1 MGCVKSKKTIKIK
14 TVESIKDQVLE
25 QQKLIST
32 YVSSSQCNESK
43 SSSNSLPINDKT
55 VKKDNNNNNKS
66 DVNHNTIISEK
77 DEKSLSESSS
87 EKKS

>member
-55 VKKDNNNNNKS
+55 VKKDNNNKS

>member
-43 SSSNSLPINDKT
+43 SSSNSLPINDKS
-55 VKKDNNNNNKS
+55 VKKDNNNKS

>member
-43 SSSNSLPINDKT
+43 SSSNSLPINDKS
-55 VKKDNNNNNKS
+55 VKKDNNNNKS

>member
-55 VKKDNNNNNKS
+55 VKKDNNNNKS